1 MKYLENFTDLQNK
14 LYLLE
19 CKQKC
24 YPDHNFF
31 NKKTKNK
38 EREFI
43 NTLGKLKDEKGNRIW
58 VSLHSHLDDD
68 KLYNGSTM
76 SDLSKYVNQKS
87 KKKINWPVITCNRYC
102 KPIEYSKN
110 NIVKLEKSNPE
121 LFWIKELKSPVGG
134 NHSIYR

>member
-1 MKYLENFTDLQNK
+1 MIIVLIVLIVLILIIIKFKLPMKYLENFTDLQNK

-87 KKKINWPVITCNRYC
+87 KKRLIG
-102 KPIEYSKN
+102 
-110 NIVKLEKSNPE
+110 L
-121 LFWIKELKSPVGG
+121 
-134 NHSIYR
+134 